1 MNRTILFFTVLGAYC
16 IGAGSAVAQKKL
28 PYKDVL
34 ETNISNGGN
43 IEISPSVFYPDAD
56 FSIDLSAKLEQSG
69 DGKVTVLASNSHAFG
84 ANLTISSEGIK
95 FVEGEKVTNLSHTDF
110 ADGQEHH
117 YRVSLDYLARTLYIY
132 VDGHLEVS
140 TEAFKVGDVEVPE
153 IYDEVDSQEENS
165 GIYDSRNLLRNP
177 GFEDED
183 IVYSNDVTGSDDY
196 MFWPKYWDIYNGGDK
211 ENGWNVSVR
220 CYKDNESLAV
230 GREGHSALMF
240 RQDGGGGYTKGS
252 SVFQTLES
260 GLRAG
265 RRYVAGFKVM
275 SHSNAAGFT
284 YAVGVGTAAGT
295 WNAMYEEWKA
305 PANVNEAGDY
315 AFAYNNR
322 LANINLENAVN
333 KIGNYAFYQN
343 TSLSKANLI
352 NAIEIGDYAF
362 AECRNLID
370 VNLETIEVIG
380 SYAFSK
386 VDSKAT
392 APTFTSITLGASLKE
407 IKAGAFSEANKLES
421 ITLPEGLTSL
431 GSSAFANCQALTTV
445 DLPTTLNYIA
455 ENAFSNCSKLAD
467 INLEN
472 IITIADGAFIN
483 DTNLTNVNL
492 AKTTTINYGAFANTN
507 LTNINNANLVNYIG
521 DYAFQGT
528 DMTSI
533 SLPNL
538 SYIGSAAFSNCLN
551 LTSFTISNKLTHIGH
566 NVFFGST
573 RLETFNYD
581 DNGTLKRDGEVNDYV
596 RLSNGVL
603 YTYLENGSLALSQ
616 VPAALNIETLQV
628 LDNTKVIEPYAGN
641 MNKNIVN
648 LVFPDTLEVIS
659 NFAFYDY
666 DKLETVEFRTFTAPK
681 LESYIIEDGEIE
693 IGDPGYELFNY
704 AYHLFTNPYPY
715 YQFVDRVGTIN
726 NLTLILPANEGLIG
740 YDTLIY
746 EGYFGDISEAIRS
759 DYEAKDNNTLAFLG
773 IIDQIPS
780 VDNVS
785 VDDEELITN
794 AVTILNALTQD
805 LTKFGYTADEVTSMK
820 NKIEDARY
828 KLYELLRNQGS
839 SAVRNVQSSL
849 DNLDTTFKLS
859 DLNKLKDIAS
869 QMNSLS
875 RDERNILDLRKYN
888 QLVASYNEYLAM
900 VEADAEVV
908 DNITTNGF
916 DYSAVVAL
924 VAQTSMLGISL
935 ALLFKGLL

>member
-1 MNRTILFFTVLGAYC
+1 MEFEKFIEKTGLDKVKVREVLDCCSFDAWFDLFKSC
-16 IGAGSAVAQKKL
+16 DW
-28 PYKDVL
+28 DVL
-34 ETNISNGGN
+34 EYIFTLY
-43 IEISPSVFYPDAD
+43 F
-56 FSIDLSAKLEQSG
+56 
-69 DGKVTVLASNSHAFG
+69 DGKVTLENTCF
-84 ANLTISSEGIK
+84 I
-95 FVEGEKVTNLSHTDF
+95 FDF
-110 ADGQEHH
+110 I
-117 YRVSLDYLARTLYIY
+117 VKRTL
-132 VDGHLEVS
+132 
-140 TEAFKVGDVEVPE
+140 
-153 IYDEVDSQEENS
+153 
-165 GIYDSRNLLRNP
+165 
-177 GFEDED
+177 
-183 IVYSNDVTGSDDY
+183 
-196 MFWPKYWDIYNGGDK
+196 W
-211 ENGWNVSVR
+211 
-220 CYKDNESLAV
+220 
-230 GREGHSALMF
+230 
-240 RQDGGGGYTKGS
+240 
-252 SVFQTLES
+252 
-260 GLRAG
+260 
-265 RRYVAGFKVM
+265 
-275 SHSNAAGFT
+275 
-284 YAVGVGTAAGT
+284 
-295 WNAMYEEWKA
+295 
-305 PANVNEAGDY
+305 
-315 AFAYNNR
+315 
-322 LANINLENAVN
+322 
-333 KIGNYAFYQN
+333 
-343 TSLSKANLI
+343 
-352 NAIEIGDYAF
+352 
-362 AECRNLID
+362 
-370 VNLETIEVIG
+370 
-380 SYAFSK
+380 
-386 VDSKAT
+386 
-392 APTFTSITLGASLKE
+392 
-407 IKAGAFSEANKLES
+407 
-421 ITLPEGLTSL
+421 
-431 GSSAFANCQALTTV
+431 
-445 DLPTTLNYIA
+445 
-455 ENAFSNCSKLAD
+455 D

-507 LTNINNANLVNYIG
+507 LTDINNANLVNYIG

-596 RLSNGVL
+596 HLSNGVL

-616 VPAALNIETLQV
+616 VPAALNVETLQV